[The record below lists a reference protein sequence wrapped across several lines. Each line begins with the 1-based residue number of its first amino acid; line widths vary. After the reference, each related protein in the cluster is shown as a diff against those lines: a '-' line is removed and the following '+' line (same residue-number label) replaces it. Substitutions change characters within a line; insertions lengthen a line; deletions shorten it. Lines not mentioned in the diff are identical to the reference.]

1 MKARMTGK
9 SPDNDSDPT
18 PTAPK
23 SDLAEFIAELQRR
36 RVIRVGLV
44 YLVAAWL
51 IIQVAQAT
59 FPALLLPDWSVTL
72 VVVLVVFGFPV
83 ALILAWAY
91 QLEGEH
97 VDPVATS
104 VHYVVDEH
112 RKLDFVIIAALAAV
126 VVILAFELYF
136 RERPE
141 EIGITAGHQQPVA
154 TELTAPATDR
164 PSIAVLP
171 FINLSDDQQNEYFA
185 DGLAEEILNLL
196 VRIREIDVAS
206 RTSSFYFKGKDVDI
220 KAVAQHLGVS
230 SVLEGSVRR
239 QSDKIRVTAQLI
251 EADSGFHIWSETYD
265 RKLED
270 IFEIQDDIARK
281 VVDALELAISNDSSE
296 VLNRVPTESLEA
308 YQYLLQGRNYLRGER
323 NDTRLQSAQ
332 KLFENAIE
340 IDRDFAEAYAGLCD
354 TFLARYERSR
364 STEFFESA
372 ERACYRGLTLDSAAG
387 DVHAALGN
395 LYRNSGQ
402 YDKAE
407 IEYRQAIASNS
418 LDIDSYVGLADT
430 YVQEDRLDEAE
441 ALYQKVIDLQP
452 GNWLGYQE
460 KGRFLYYA
468 GRVQESI
475 GLFTRAVSLA
485 PDAASG
491 YLNLGSSYYLLGDFE
506 NAANAWRKSLE
517 LKPSTSAYMNVGSS
531 YFFLGRFDEAA
542 EMYKKASELSPKD
555 FEVWGS
561 LGDAYRYVDG
571 GRALSDEAYRNAI
584 ELGEG
589 LLDIN
594 QSDALVIAP
603 LAQYYAHIGEA
614 DRAAGLIAIA
624 EELEPQ
630 NMYVQ
635 YFAAVTKTS
644 LHDTDGALSS
654 IEKAVELGYPIDLI
668 SLDAGLASL
677 AGEDRFQSLFKRS
690 N

>member
-1 MKARMTGK
+1 MTEQV
-9 SPDNDSDPT
+9 PDNDPDPT
-18 PTAPK
+18 PSAPK
-23 SDLAEFIAELQRR
+23 SDLVEFIEELQRR

-44 YLVAAWL
+44 YLVSAWL
-51 IIQVAQAT
+51 IIQVAESM

-91 QLEGEH
+91 QLERDQ
-97 VDPVATS
+97 VDPTATS

-136 RERPE
+136 RGEADEP
-141 EIGITAGHQQPVA
+141 GLTAGPQQPVA
-154 TELTAPATDR
+154 VEPSAPATDR

-171 FINLSDDQQNEYFA
+171 FINLSDDPQNEYFA

-206 RTSSFYFKGKDVDI
+206 RTSSFFFKGKDVDI
-220 KAVAQHLGVS
+220 KAVAQRLGVG
-230 SVLEGSVRR
+230 SVMEGSVRR
-239 QSDKIRVTAQLI
+239 QGDRIRVTAQLI
-251 EADSGFHIWSETYD
+251 EAESGFHIWSETYD
-265 RKLED
+265 RKMED

-281 VVDALELAISNDSSE
+281 VVNALELVISSDSRE
-296 VLNRVPTESLEA
+296 LLNRAPTESLEA
-308 YQYLLQGRNYLRGER
+308 YQYLLQGRNYLRGEHS
-323 NDTRLQSAQ
+323 DTRLESAQ
-332 KLFENAIE
+332 KLFESAIE

-364 STEFFESA
+364 STEFFELA
-372 ERACYRGLTLDSAAG
+372 ERACHRGLTLDSAAS

-395 LYRNSGQ
+395 LYRFSGQ
-402 YDKAE
+402 HDKAE
-407 IEYRQAIASNS
+407 IEYQQAIASNS
-418 LDIDSYVGLADT
+418 MDIESYIGLADT

-441 ALYQKVIDLQP
+441 SLYQKVIELQP
-452 GNWLGYQE
+452 GNWRGYQE

-468 GRVQESI
+468 GRVPESI
-475 GLFTRAVSLA
+475 GLFARAVNLA
-485 PDAASG
+485 PDVASG

-506 NAANAWRKSLE
+506 SAAIAWRKSLE
-517 LKPSTSAYMNVGSS
+517 LEPSTSAYMNVGSS
-531 YFFLGRFDEAA
+531 YFFLRQFDEAA
-542 EMYKKASELSPKD
+542 AMYKKASELSPKD

-561 LGDAYRYVDG
+561 LGDAYRYADG
-571 GRALSDEAYRNAI
+571 SRALSDEAYRNAI

-594 QSDALVIAP
+594 QSDALVVAP

-614 DRAAGLIAIA
+614 DRAEELIARA

-644 LHDTDGALSS
+644 LNDTDGALSS
-654 IEKAVELGYPIDLI
+654 IEKAVDLGYPVDLI
-668 SLDAGLASL
+668 SLDAGLASI
-677 AGEDRFQSLFKRS
+677 AGEDRFQSLLKRS